1 MDKYLIVN
9 IVETKNPGVSHQLP
23 FAQSKFVRP
32 MTIIANPIYDCVFN
46 YLLTDNAIA
55 KYFLATLTGLDI
67 TEVKK
72 LDIPRV
78 SSKAWQLSSYRMYF
92 MAVVRHVVPNQEQRI
107 VIGLYKTWLCQ
118 ENCYV
123 RQYAGDEYLDMMK
136 AGFPE
141 DFDGDKLPVI
151 AIYILA
157 HKWQR
162 SQEPVIYSYRRLN
175 GLPEGIIPDR
185 VIVQL
190 PFLKEKGDNQLERM
204 LSVFCQEC
212 CRMENGHLLQM
223 RDEEVTDD
231 VRLLVNRLV
240 LAAASPGIRREMQV
254 EDEILSEIESQD
266 TTILL
271 LNEKIEEK
279 NKVIEQK
286 SQEIK
291 QKIQELERKSK
302 EIEML
307 FFFLF
312 LCIWKLEGIFVSLYQ

>member
-1 MDKYLIVN
+1 
-9 IVETKNPGVSHQLP
+9 
-23 FAQSKFVRP
+23 

-118 ENCYV
+118 ENCSV

-185 VIVQL
+185 LIVQL

-223 RDEEVTDD
+223 RDEEVTDN

-254 EDEILSEIESQD
+254 EDEILSEIEARD
-266 TTILL
+266 TAIMM
-271 LNEKIEEK
+271 KD
-279 NKVIEQK
+279 
-286 SQEIK
+286 
-291 QKIQELERKSK
+291 K
-302 EIEML
+302 EIEL
-307 FFFLF
+307 
-312 LCIWKLEGIFVSLYQ
+312 KTPGYSHHDER

>member
-1 MDKYLIVN
+1 
-9 IVETKNPGVSHQLP
+9 
-23 FAQSKFVRP
+23 

-118 ENCYV
+118 ENCSV

-185 VIVQL
+185 LIVQL

-223 RDEEVTDD
+223 RDEEVTDN

-254 EDEILSEIESQD
+254 EDEILSEIEARD
-266 TTILL
+266 TAIMMKDK
-271 LNEKIEEK
+271 EIELKTQEIELK
-279 NKVIEQK
+279 TQEIEQK
-286 SQEIK
+286 SQEIE
-291 QKIQELERKSK
+291 QKSQ
-302 EIEML
+302 EIEQKSQEIEQQKSILRTTVRNLSQRGMSVKDIASVL
-307 FFFLF
+307 A
-312 LCIWKLEGIFVSLYQ
+312 VSEEMVSALLSE